1 MLKVRIYLVVSNILR
16 TFALRNL
23 QWCRQQLKNNSIMF
37 VRFTKRN
44 GNPNRVYR
52 RAVAING
59 TYLVQEGNNIVAY
72 AYLSNKT
79 NLQMGTAKCP
89 VYRCVII
96 GDGDKCADVERYIK
110 RFIGNSAKWENET
123 YKKRVYDC
131 VCVTQDSL
139 NKTDFQIVGEV

>member
-1 MLKVRIYLVVSNILR
+1 
-16 TFALRNL
+16 
-23 QWCRQQLKNNSIMF
+23 MF

-96 GDGDKCADVERYIK
+96 GDGARK
-110 RFIGNSAKWENET
+110 
-123 YKKRVYDC
+123 
-131 VCVTQDSL
+131 L
-139 NKTDFQIVGEV
+139 M

>member
-1 MLKVRIYLVVSNILR
+1 
-16 TFALRNL
+16 
-23 QWCRQQLKNNSIMF
+23 MF

-59 TYLVQEGNNIVAY
+59 TYLVQEGNDIVAY

-79 NLQMGTAKCP
+79 SLQMGTAKCP

-96 GDGDKCADVERYIK
+96 GDGDKCADVERYLK

-139 NKTDFQIVGEV
+139 NDAAFKIVGEV

>member
-1 MLKVRIYLVVSNILR
+1 
-16 TFALRNL
+16 
-23 QWCRQQLKNNSIMF
+23 MF

-59 TYLVQEGNNIVAY
+59 TYLVQEGNDIVAY
-72 AYLSNKT
+72 AYLSNKHA
-79 NLQMGTAKCP
+79 LKMGTEKKPIYKCF
-89 VYRCVII
+89 II
-96 GDGDKCADVERYIK
+96 GNGDKCADVERYIK

-131 VCVTQDSL
+131 ICVTQEGL
-139 NKTDFQIVGEV
+139 NDTDFQIMGDI

>member
-1 MLKVRIYLVVSNILR
+1 
-16 TFALRNL
+16 
-23 QWCRQQLKNNSIMF
+23 MF
-37 VRFTKRN
+37 VRLTKKN
-44 GNPNRVYR
+44 GNPNRVYC

-72 AYLSNKT
+72 AYLTNKT
-79 NLQMGTAKCP
+79 NLQMRTAKCP

-96 GDGDKCADVERYIK
+96 GNGDKCAKVERYIK
-110 RFIGNSAKWENET
+110 RFIRNSAKQENET

-139 NKTDFQIVGEV
+139 NDAAFKIVGEV